1 MPGNCKQ
8 KLNRGGNIIIK
19 VEVKENNI
27 LLDKE
32 SRFVGHFIWIKGIAK
47 KSTFALNDI
56 SPRYTKQQLSE
67 MQREMN
73 RSQIQQKTT
82 QL

>member
-8 KLNRGGNIIIK
+8 KLNRGRNIIIK

-32 SRFVGHFIWIKGIAK
+32 SRFVGHFIWLKV
-47 KSTFALNDI
+47 
-56 SPRYTKQQLSE
+56 
-67 MQREMN
+67 
-73 RSQIQQKTT
+73 
-82 QL
+82 